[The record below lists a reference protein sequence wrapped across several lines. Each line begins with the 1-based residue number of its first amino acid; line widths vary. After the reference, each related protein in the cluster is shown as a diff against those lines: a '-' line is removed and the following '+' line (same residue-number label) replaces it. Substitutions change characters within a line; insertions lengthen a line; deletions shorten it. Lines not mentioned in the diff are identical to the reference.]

1 MNKQRN
7 FGKTIIEVIEV
18 RRNKFST
25 LIKEKAFLILLLM
38 SIFAVA
44 GIVAVNMAKDEED
57 TPRLLAEL
65 ENETT
70 VPEPET
76 EQLAEKE
83 TETETKEMQT
93 EQVAMEETYPGDAML
108 AEGESMSIA
117 DMTNLMDA
125 TDEPKYDELAE
136 GVTEAPEEPAEAVG
150 VEPMKLSFYED
161 SRMGWPVE
169 GNVILDFSMD
179 ATVYFSTLRQYK
191 YNPAILIQGEVNTPV
206 LAAADGIV
214 TEISSNEEI
223 GDYVTMAL
231 GNDYTL
237 QYGQLKALEVT
248 MGEEVRAGDIIG
260 YISEPSKYF
269 VTEGSHLYLKMMRG
283 ETAVDPL
290 DYIAFE

>member
-1 MNKQRN
+1 M
-7 FGKTIIEVIEV
+7 

-25 LIKEKAFLILLLM
+25 LIREKAFLILLLM

-44 GIVAVNMAKDEED
+44 GIVAVNMAKEEKD
-57 TPRLLAEL
+57 TAPKLLAEQ
-65 ENETT
+65 ESETT
-70 VPEPET
+70 QAERET
-76 EQLAEKE
+76 RQQAEIETTSKAEEKE
-83 TETETKEMQT
+83 S
-93 EQVAMEETYPGDAML
+93 EQVAMEETYPGDAVL
-108 AEGESMSIA
+108 AEGETASIP

-125 TDEPKYDELAE
+125 TDEPDWQNVAE
-136 GVTEAPEEPAEAVG
+136 GEPQGDPAEAVD

-161 SRMGWPVE
+161 SKMAWPIE

-179 ATVYFSTLRQYK
+179 ATVYFSTLKQYK

-231 GNDYTL
+231 GNDYSL
-237 QYGQLKALEVT
+237 QYGQLKALEVS
-248 MGEEVRAGDIIG
+248 MGDEVKAGDIIG
-260 YISEPSKYF
+260 YVSEPSKYY
-269 VTEGSHLYLKMMRG
+269 VTEGSHLYLKMMKG

-290 DYIAFE
+290 NYIQ